1 MKNTKNIRQ
10 RLQTLLQNWVF
21 VALFIILVLLLGFIS
36 NQYEFSKDITQA
48 NRNTLTEGSIGVLK
62 EMDGP
67 INLTVFATKDDVNKG
82 DKFRQGIINFIA
94 RYQRSKPDINIKFIS
109 PVEEPKLAQD
119 MGIRVDGEVVV
130 EYNKRTEHITPPFA
144 EQELTNLLVRLTRT
158 NEKPIMY
165 LDGHGEKNL
174 LGLKNSDLGE
184 FGKQLEN
191 KGFKFSNPDL
201 TVLPS
206 VPDEGSMLV
215 IASPKKDVSDLE
227 AKKIVKFLESGGNL
241 LWLLDDGNFKGL
253 DEVAQYIGL
262 TVLDGKIYDPS
273 SEQYGSTPGLT
284 FALRYGDHPITRN
297 FMLRTLFSNPKALN
311 AKGTYE
317 NGWEVTELVDVAA
330 GGWLERG
337 NETNPTFEEDQDQSG
352 PINIAVALK
361 REYGEVGQRVV
372 VVGNSEFLSN
382 AFITSGGNLDLGV
395 NLVNWLSGD
404 DKLINIQ
411 PMPLKDVNVTIPE
424 TRTSFVIAWT
434 IFHSFQYFIPFG
446 LFIGGIWLWLR
457 RRKR

>member
-1 MKNTKNIRQ
+1 MNFQ
-10 RLQTLLQNWVF
+10 RTLPKPT
-21 VALFIILVLLLGFIS
+21 G
-36 NQYEFSKDITQA
+36 
-48 NRNTLTEGSIGVLK
+48 NTLTEGSIGVLK

-215 IASPKKDVSDLE
+215 IASPKKDVL
-227 AKKIVKFLESGGNL
+227 I
-241 LWLLDDGNFKGL
+241 
-253 DEVAQYIGL
+253 
-262 TVLDGKIYDPS
+262 
-273 SEQYGSTPGLT
+273 
-284 FALRYGDHPITRN
+284 LR
-297 FMLRTLFSNPKALN
+297 PKDC
-311 AKGTYE
+311 E
-317 NGWEVTELVDVAA
+317 I
-330 GGWLERG
+330 
-337 NETNPTFEEDQDQSG
+337 S
-352 PINIAVALK
+352 
-361 REYGEVGQRVV
+361 
-372 VVGNSEFLSN
+372 
-382 AFITSGGNLDLGV
+382 
-395 NLVNWLSGD
+395 
-404 DKLINIQ
+404 
-411 PMPLKDVNVTIPE
+411 
-424 TRTSFVIAWT
+424 
-434 IFHSFQYFIPFG
+434 
-446 LFIGGIWLWLR
+446 
-457 RRKR
+457 